1 MQIGHHIRQSE
12 IFTFNGKIFQ
22 TEKDAKAFK
31 HLLTVL
37 GMEDKRERAS
47 EKNGIGKRTFIPN
60 NMRLFLK
67 VKKCKSG
74 HEKKTI
80 YTIHNRVVIKLF
92 STLESSVNINRT
104 V

>member
-37 GMEDKRERAS
+37 GMEEKRERERVKKMES
-47 EKNGIGKRTFIPN
+47 VNE
-60 NMRLFLK
+60 RLFP
-67 VKKCKSG
+67 
-74 HEKKTI
+74 T
-80 YTIHNRVVIKLF
+80 T
-92 STLESSVNINRT
+92 
-104 V
+104 